1 MSWWI
6 RSGKNISRRLIELH
20 AGLCSRF
27 DFGERV
33 LSFQGRVVTGVGQGA
48 AFTQLDWAR
57 TNFVKIAGIDPYPGT
72 LNLHIEETNHRST
85 WNAVKASPGY
95 RIVATDGVSC
105 DARCYPAQINRHLP
119 GAVVIPEVPEYP
131 EFQVELIAALSVR
144 DHLSLVDGDSVELSI
159 VEPLSVRAV
168 LFDAD
173 GTLVDSV
180 DAFRIVAEQAAAGQY
195 AVTRE
200 AVHEAL
206 NTPGVIFWELVVPE
220 DVEDRGTVIAAL
232 RRTAFGLWESVL
244 NEHVTLIPG
253 LAKMLAS
260 LRRAGMSLG
269 IVTGSDG
276 KSLEPLREAGLL
288 EHFDVVITAADTE
301 HRKPHPDGLIKA
313 AKALGVSPEQTA
325 YIGDTVIDV
334 LASQAAGMAS
344 IAVLTGAG
352 DSARLSAAGP
362 DRIAASV
369 SRLPEMLELP

>member
-1 MSWWI
+1 M
-6 RSGKNISRRLIELH
+6 GQP
-20 AGLCSRF
+20 
-27 DFGERV
+27 V
-33 LSFQGRVVTGVGQGA
+33 LTFQGRVVTGVGQGA
-48 AFTQLDWAR
+48 SFTQLDWAR
-57 TNFVKIAGIDPYPGT
+57 TNFVEVAGVDPYPGT
-72 LNLHIEETNHRST
+72 LNLHVEETDHQLT
-85 WNAVKASPGY
+85 WDAVKASPGY

-105 DARCYPAQINRHLP
+105 DARCYPAQINGQLP

-131 EFQVELIAALSVR
+131 GFQVELVAALPLR
-144 DHLSLVDGDSVELSI
+144 EHLSLADGDSMELSI
-159 VEPLSVRAV
+159 VGPVPVRAV

-173 GTLVDSV
+173 GTLVDSI
-180 DAFRIVAEQAAAGQY
+180 DAFRIVAEQAAAGRY

-206 NTPGVIFWELVVPE
+206 NTPGAVFWELVVPE
-220 DVEDRGTVIAAL
+220 GVKDRNTVITEL

-253 LAKMLAS
+253 LAAVLEN
-260 LRRAGMSLG
+260 LRGAGMSLG

-288 EHFDVVITAADTE
+288 EHFDVVITAADAE

-313 AKALGVSPEQTA
+313 AQGLGVSPEQTV
-325 YIGDTVIDV
+325 YVGDTVIDV
-334 LASQAAGMAS
+334 HASRAAGMAS

-369 SRLPEMLELP
+369 SRLPEMLELA